1 MTCSRPTTLPAS
13 PAASLAAMG
22 PATPGPVAS
31 ATGLALALGAAL
43 ALAQSPAQAQAGAAA
58 DQEKCYGVALKG
70 KNDCAAGPGTSCA
83 GTATRDHQGN
93 AWKLVPKGS
102 CLKLSSPTSATG
114 HGQLAA
120 FKERK
125 AG

>member
-1 MTCSRPTTLPAS
+1 MTCSRTTTPPAS
-13 PAASLAAMG
+13 PSAALPSAAGHALSAAS
-22 PATPGPVAS
+22 
-31 ATGLALALGAAL
+31 LALALGAAL
-43 ALAQSPAQAQAGAAA
+43 ALAQSPAQAQAAAAA
-58 DQEKCYGVALKG
+58 DQEKCFGVALKG